1 MSRRYRV
8 LDGAHEVTADVL
20 ADGLVLIDGRHF
32 HVRAAGSGHYR
43 VTADDGT
50 STLVAVAG
58 PPHDT
63 WASADGRTRT
73 LVVDGAPK
81 RPAASRG
88 AAADM
93 TAPMP
98 ATVVSVAVQVGDQV
112 TAGMPVVVLEAMKM
126 ELTVRA
132 ARDGVVTAIGCAVGD
147 LVAPGVRLVEI
158 DP

>member
-8 LDGAHEVTADVL
+8 LDGAHEATADVL

-32 HVRAAGSGHYR
+32 HVRAAGTGHYR

-58 PPHDT
+58 SPHDT

-81 RPAASRG
+81 PVKEGVNKADAEDAKKKLEEAG
-88 AAADM
+88 AKVD
-93 TAPMP
+93 
-98 ATVVSVAVQVGDQV
+98 V
-112 TAGMPVVVLEAMKM
+112 K
-126 ELTVRA
+126 
-132 ARDGVVTAIGCAVGD
+132 
-147 LVAPGVRLVEI
+147 
-158 DP
+158 